1 MAAIEREDASES
13 FDPSL
18 IPIESSYTG
27 PRLEKDTPISSEWC
41 IKLMDYLKNE
51 KRLHKKYVC
60 ELI

>member
-27 PRLEKDTPISSEWC
+27 PRLEKDTNNSLSYNNNSSE
-41 IKLMDYLKNE
+41 
-51 KRLHKKYVC
+51 
-60 ELI
+60 

>member
-27 PRLEKDTPISSEWC
+27 PRLEK
-41 IKLMDYLKNE
+41 MN
-51 KRLHKKYVC
+51 
-60 ELI
+60 